1 MWAPYENKNGIK
13 NNIAQN
19 AEIFPKLCSQK
30 CGFTSGNTA
39 MDNNI
44 PANGNTENK
53 GNCPNSD
60 PLAKRLE
67 NKIPINIDIL

>member
-1 MWAPYENKNGIK
+1 MAHK
-13 NNIAQN
+13 AD
-19 AEIFPKLCSQK
+19 IFPKLYSQK
-30 CGFTSGNTA
+30 CGFTRGKTA

-67 NKIPINIDIL
+67 NKINLF